1 MNGIFGGFLSII
13 DSMGGGFLY
22 ILIGEAASKMGGLT
36 RLVRLV
42 FGAMLFGGV
51 ISLFIYLRSPE
62 LAFQKMAFQNSPF
75 LNDNSFPLIFV
86 PPVAALLATALL
98 ELLSLVITYKPVK
111 KAETNDLRITPVE
124 HKEVALSEPGDKGI
138 KSARPI

>member
-13 DSMGGGFLY
+13 DSMGGGLLY
-22 ILIGEAASKMGGLT
+22 ILIGEAASRMGALT

-62 LAFQKMAFQNSPF
+62 MAFQNSPF
-75 LNDNSFPLIFV
+75 LNDNPVPLIFV

-98 ELLSLVITYKPVK
+98 ELLSLVIAYKPVK
-111 KAETNDLRITPVE
+111 KVETNALSITQVE
-124 HKEVALSEPGDKGI
+124 QKEVAVREPAKR
-138 KSARPI
+138 ST

>member
-13 DSMGGGFLY
+13 DSMGGGLLY
-22 ILIGEAASKMGGLT
+22 ILIGEAASRMGALT

-51 ISLFIYLRSPE
+51 ISLIIYLKWPE
-62 LAFQKMAFQNSPF
+62 VAFQKMAFQNSPF

-86 PPVAALLATALL
+86 PPIAALLATALL
-98 ELLSLVITYKPVK
+98 ELLSIVIAYKPVK
-111 KAETNDLRITPVE
+111 KPETRSLSITPVE
-124 HKEVALSEPGDKGI
+124 NKEITVREPAK
-138 KSARPI
+138 RTT

>member
-13 DSMGGGFLY
+13 DSIGGGLLY

-36 RLVRLV
+36 RLIRLV
-42 FGAMLFGGV
+42 FGSMLFGGV

-62 LAFQKMAFQNSPF
+62 LAFQKMAFESSSF

-86 PPVAALLATALL
+86 PPVATLLATALL
-98 ELLSLVITYKPVK
+98 ELLSLVIAYKPVR

-124 HKEVALSEPGDKGI
+124 NKEIAVREATKTTT
-138 KSARPI
+138 